1 MTLIIFSWNL
11 KAGLASMKKI
21 KSYEDLKKLRDK
33 SAGEITST
41 DADTR
46 IIVGMATCGIAAGA
60 GDVFDSIAGEIMK
73 LGLENVTVVRA
84 GCMGACHS
92 EPTVEVVK
100 PGEESVL
107 YGNVDSAKAK
117 IIVNNHLVRGDVV
130 KDLVLEKNYET
141 VS

>member
-1 MTLIIFSWNL
+1 
-11 KAGLASMKKI
+11 MKKI
-21 KSYEDLKKLRDK
+21 KSFDELKKLRD
-33 SAGEITST
+33 ANAADFNST
-41 DADTR
+41 DAKIR

-60 GDVFDSIAGEIMK
+60 GEVFDSIAGEIMK

-107 YGNVDSAKAK
+107 YGNVDSARAK
-117 IIVNNHLVRGDVV
+117 VIISNHIVRGDVV
-130 KDLVLEKNYET
+130 KDLVLEKNYDT

>member
-1 MTLIIFSWNL
+1 MTLIIFSWNW
-11 KAGLASMKKI
+11 KAGLVNMKKI

-33 SAGEITST
+33 NSAELTAPA
-41 DADTR
+41 ADIR

-73 LGLENVTVVRA
+73 LGLENVSVVRA

-92 EPTVEVVK
+92 EPTVEIVK

-107 YGNVDSAKAK
+107 YGNVDSARAK
-117 IIVNNHLVRGDVV
+117 VIINNHIVRGEVV

-141 VS
+141 IS

>member
-1 MTLIIFSWNL
+1 
-11 KAGLASMKKI
+11 MKKI
-21 KSYEDLKKLRDK
+21 KSFDSLKKLRDEYA
-33 SAGEITST
+33 SEISSPE
-41 DADTR
+41 ANTR

-73 LGLENVTVVRA
+73 LGLENVTVVRS

-107 YGNVDSAKAK
+107 YGNVDSARAK
-117 IIVNNHLVRGDVV
+117 VIINNHIVRGEVV
-130 KDLVLEKNYET
+130 KDLVLEKTYDT
-141 VS
+141 IA